1 MPTTPTLQ
9 DEVAFISGVKSDGT
23 LTQYSYWGWNGN
35 TPPTY
40 NTAYVKAAKFGA
52 NTAGTAGGTVTY
64 YFDPTSN
71 WSANEQAQ
79 LAGGLALWAAVANI
93 NFVKTTDSSQ
103 AKITFHRGNDGGAYT
118 YTIYNAT
125 SGADRVG
132 GSTLGTIMSSPVSI
146 DTNTSCF
153 SINGGFSNYGGY
165 GIETLIHEEGH
176 ALGLG
181 HAGAYNGS
189 VNTWSQQYSAYD
201 NRQYSL
207 MSYIDPGTSGTYTS
221 QDPVSG
227 TNWNGHYP
235 TTWMPLDILAI
246 QRLYGVATS
255 TPLSGGQTFGF
266 NCNVDASIKQYFDFT
281 VNKNPVITLWDKGT
295 GNTLDISGFSQTAN
309 INLNPGTYSSTTG
322 MVHNIAIAFD
332 TKIDRLVCGNGATTV
347 IANNDGDTIIGGSGN
362 DTFTAGA
369 GNDTLIGNGGTDTV
383 VYSGNFSAY
392 TLNYN
397 SDGSLTVSGNG
408 TGTDTLSGIET
419 VKFADKT
426 YTVSSTPVTT
436 PPPVTAPPPSTAKIV
451 QRDFNGDGQGDVLLA
466 INGNTSIH
474 VWTMNGTTVAASGDF
489 SAPNSNYTN
498 IRTGDFNGDGKT
510 DLLWQNVVTGA
521 IQVWTMNGTST
532 VSTATLTNPGVA
544 WQTVATGDV
553 DGDGKTDLILQN
565 GGSVQVWQ
573 MNGASVLSQ
582 TTVATAAPVG
592 YKAIATGDFN
602 GDGKADIL
610 WQNPSTGALEI
621 WQMNGAAVASD
632 TVLSTNPGSSM
643 KAIATGDF
651 NGDGKSDILL
661 QDTSSGQTAIWF
673 MNGSTVLSGSGNVG
687 KNLGTSW
694 NACGSADYN
703 GDGFSDILFRSTA
716 NGQYQA
722 FMMNGTSVTSSG
734 ALSVNPGTGWHAVTE
749 ASAITTPVATASTP
763 PSSGNVSGPGIG
775 GTTTL
780 PVSSAKIVQ
789 RDFNGDGKGDILL
802 AISGNTSV
810 HVWTMNGTTLA
821 ASADFSAPNSNFT
834 NIRTGDF
841 NGDGKTDLLWQ
852 NVVTGAIQ
860 VWTMNGT
867 SRTATAAIAN
877 PDAKWQVVATGD
889 VGGDGKTDLILQN
902 GSAVQVWQMNGGTV
916 ASVGTV
922 TTAAPSGFNVI
933 STGDFNADGKA
944 DILWQNSST
953 GALEIWQMNGATVAN
968 DTVLSSNPGS
978 SMRAITTGDFN
989 GDGKS
994 DILMQNTSTGQA
1006 AIWFMDGSTVLAGSG
1021 NIAKNLGS
1029 GWTACGSADYNGDGI
1044 SDVLFRNGS
1053 TGQYQAFMMSGTSVL
1068 SNSIVSSNPG
1078 TGWHA
1083 VAS

>member
-1 MPTTPTLQ
+1 MQ

-52 NTAGTAGGTVTY
+52 NTAGTSGGTVAY
-64 YFDPTSN
+64 YFDPASN
-71 WSANEQAQ
+71 WSASEQAQ
-79 LAGGLALWAAVANI
+79 LTGGLALWAAVANI

-125 SGADRVG
+125 SGADKVG
-132 GSTLGTIMSSPVSI
+132 GKTLGTIVSSPVSI
-146 DTNTSCF
+146 DTHTSCF
-153 SINGGFSNYGGY
+153 SISGGFSNYGGY

-207 MSYIDPGTSGTYTS
+207 MSYINPGTAGTYSS

-295 GNTLDISGFSQTAN
+295 NNTLDISGFSQTAN

-322 MVHNIAIAFD
+322 MTHNIAIAYD

-362 DTFTAGA
+362 DTFTGGTGNDILTGNG
-369 GNDTLIGNGGTDTV
+369 GNDTAI
-383 VYSGNFSAY
+383 YSGNFSAY
-392 TLNYN
+392 TLTYN
-397 SDGSLTVSGNG
+397 ADGTLTVSGG
-408 TGTDTLSGIET
+408 GAGTDRLSGIET
-419 VKFADKT
+419 LKFADKT
-426 YTVSSTPVTT
+426 YTVSSAPVTT
-436 PPPVTAPPPSTAKIV
+436 PPPVTVPPPV
-451 QRDFNGDGQGDVLLA
+451 
-466 INGNTSIH
+466 
-474 VWTMNGTTVAASGDF
+474 
-489 SAPNSNYTN
+489 
-498 IRTGDFNGDGKT
+498 
-510 DLLWQNVVTGA
+510 
-521 IQVWTMNGTST
+521 
-532 VSTATLTNPGVA
+532 
-544 WQTVATGDV
+544 
-553 DGDGKTDLILQN
+553 
-565 GGSVQVWQ
+565 
-573 MNGASVLSQ
+573 
-582 TTVATAAPVG
+582 
-592 YKAIATGDFN
+592 
-602 GDGKADIL
+602 
-610 WQNPSTGALEI
+610 
-621 WQMNGAAVASD
+621 
-632 TVLSTNPGSSM
+632 
-643 KAIATGDF
+643 
-651 NGDGKSDILL
+651 
-661 QDTSSGQTAIWF
+661 
-673 MNGSTVLSGSGNVG
+673 
-687 KNLGTSW
+687 
-694 NACGSADYN
+694 
-703 GDGFSDILFRSTA
+703 
-716 NGQYQA
+716 
-722 FMMNGTSVTSSG
+722 
-734 ALSVNPGTGWHAVTE
+734 
-749 ASAITTPVATASTP
+749 TTPP
-763 PSSGNVSGPGIG
+763 PA
-775 GTTTL
+775 
-780 PVSSAKIVQ
+780 SSAEIVQ

-802 AISGNTSV
+802 AVNGNTSV
-810 HVWTMNGTTLA
+810 QVWTMSGATRT
-821 ASADFSAPNSNFT
+821 ASANFSAPNSNFT

-860 VWTMNGT
+860 VWTMSGT
-867 SRTATAAIAN
+867 SKTATASIAN
-877 PDAKWQVVATGD
+877 PDVKWQVVATGD
-889 VGGDGKTDLILQN
+889 VGGDGKSDLILQN
-902 GSAVQVWQMNGGTV
+902 GGALQVWQMNGGTV
-916 ASVGTV
+916 TSLGTV
-922 TTAAPSGFNVI
+922 ATAAPSGFKVI

-953 GALEIWQMNGATVAN
+953 GALEVWQMDGANVAN

-978 SMRAITTGDFN
+978 GMRAIATGDFN

-994 DILMQNTSTGQA
+994 DILLQNTSTGQA
-1006 AIWFMDGSTVLAGSG
+1006 AVWFMDGSTVLAGSG
-1021 NIAKNLGS
+1021 NVAKNLGS
-1029 GWTACGSADYNGDGI
+1029 AWTACGSADYNGDGI

-1068 SNSIVSSNPG
+1068 SSSVVSTNPG